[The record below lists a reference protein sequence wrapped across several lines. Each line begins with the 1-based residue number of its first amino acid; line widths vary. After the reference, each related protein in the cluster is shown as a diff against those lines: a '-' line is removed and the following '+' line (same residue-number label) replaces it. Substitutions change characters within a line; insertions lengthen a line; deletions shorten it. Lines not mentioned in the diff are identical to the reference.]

1 MSTQEWHRTV
11 GGYCIAVVVAT
22 ATGCGG
28 GSNLEQLTEARR
40 LSSELLVDFTKTADA
55 ANRAVMA
62 DTDADSIAFA
72 RESEAAAQEAHRVST
87 QLGTIVAGLGYSE
100 EVQRLT
106 EFNSRFREYQTLD
119 RTILGLAVEN
129 SNLKAQ
135 RLSFGSVQKEAD
147 AFRGSLEAVSA
158 SSSGETWHVKALAA
172 EAVSAV
178 REIQVL
184 QAPHIAEADDAAM
197 GRLEK
202 QMAAA
207 EGEARSALEM
217 LVRVQPSS
225 KTQIAAATSALT
237 RFMDLNAQLIV
248 LSRRNSN
255 VRSLALSLGKKRMV
269 TAGCEESLRALQDGL
284 AKRGFPGSR

>member
-1 MSTQEWHRTV
+1 VSTQEWHRTV

-100 EVQRLT
+100 EVQLLT

-129 SNLKAQ
+129 TNLKAQ

>member
-87 QLGTIVAGLGYSE
+87 QLGTIVAGLGYSD

-106 EFNSRFREYQTLD
+106 EFNSRFSEYQTLD

-129 SNLKAQ
+129 TNLKAQ

-197 GRLEK
+197 GRIEK
-202 QMAAA
+202 QMASA

-217 LVRVQPSS
+217 LGRVQPSS

>member
-100 EVQRLT
+100 EVQLLT

-129 SNLKAQ
+129 TNLKAQ

>member
-1 MSTQEWHRTV
+1 VSTQEWHRTV

>member
-1 MSTQEWHRTV
+1 VSTQEWHRTV
-11 GGYCIAVVVAT
+11 AGYCIAVVVAT
-22 ATGCGG
+22 ATGCGR

-72 RESEAAAQEAHRVST
+72 RESAAAAQEAHRVST

-100 EVQRLT
+100 EVQRLA
-106 EFNSRFREYQTLD
+106 EFNSRFSEYQTLD

-129 SNLKAQ
+129 TNLKAQ

-197 GRLEK
+197 GRIEK
-202 QMAAA
+202 QMASV

-217 LVRVQPSS
+217 LGRVQPSS
-225 KTQIAAATSALT
+225 KTQIAAATSALN
-237 RFMDLNAQLIV
+237 RLMDLNAQLIV